1 MNARL
6 TPHARERAA
15 QMGVSTKRIKGM
27 LRQGD
32 YTRFADIK
40 YCGGRWHARGRE
52 FTAVVVP
59 EGDDLLVVT
68 LLWNEPFIRPEV
80 SQ

>member
-15 QMGVSTKRIKGM
+15 QMGISTKCIKGM
-27 LRQGD
+27 LQRGE

-40 YCGGRWHARGRE
+40 YCGGRWHARGAE
-52 FTAVVVP
+52 FTAVVIP
-59 EGDDLLVVT
+59 EGDDLLVLTV
-68 LLWNEPFIRPEV
+68 LYNQPFVRPEV
-80 SQ
+80 TQ